1 MCVCRFVITGATL
14 LYVLDFPTCIVQ
26 AGKEACAGGRSV
38 STYSSPWPRALVA
51 KKTLCCSTRIEQS
64 GGMRRLL
71 TRLLSHHAPLHG
83 RPSRKV
89 TAQRPR
95 WGGQRISR
103 VYVGTVSGYTRRG
116 SAPCDPT
123 GSLRMYLRVV
133 RAPQIPPV
141 ADHAPVDHWRPVDDD
156 ADPAHPRTPS
166 LTLTAA
172 SRGGGPSP
180 RRPPRPGGGR
190 THTARQPWKSQGR
203 GRAVEGGGLARPG
216 CALRGVGRPLD
227 GEPRPR
233 ATQCVW
239 AHTAGS
245 GVNGVPPQPPVH
257 RLHRRCAG
265 GVDPS
270 FSSRFVSCGG
280 ERGGQQIPH
289 C

>member
-1 MCVCRFVITGATL
+1 
-14 LYVLDFPTCIVQ
+14 
-26 AGKEACAGGRSV
+26 
-38 STYSSPWPRALVA
+38 
-51 KKTLCCSTRIEQS
+51 
-64 GGMRRLL
+64 
-71 TRLLSHHAPLHG
+71 
-83 RPSRKV
+83 
-89 TAQRPR
+89 
-95 WGGQRISR
+95 
-103 VYVGTVSGYTRRG
+103 
-116 SAPCDPT
+116 
-123 GSLRMYLRVV
+123 MYLRVV
-133 RAPQIPPV
+133 RAPQTPPV

-180 RRPPRPGGGR
+180 SRPPRPGGGR

-245 GVNGVPPQPPVH
+245 GVNGVLPQPPVH

-270 FSSRFVSCGG
+270 FSSPFVSCGG
-280 ERGGQQIPH
+280 ERLRSPRGGDRKPH
-289 C
+289 TVSLVCMTQSLNCLYSTYVQPTVWSETSRLVAAVPLCPTPKPRGNTHDSRE